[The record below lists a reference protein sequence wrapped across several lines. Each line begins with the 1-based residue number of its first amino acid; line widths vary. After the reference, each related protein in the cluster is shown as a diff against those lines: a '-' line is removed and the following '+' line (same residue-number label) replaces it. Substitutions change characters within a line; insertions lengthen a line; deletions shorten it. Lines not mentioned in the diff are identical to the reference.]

1 MEAHGEF
8 SKTNSLVGKANF
20 SLSDYGLLV
29 HVLLCD
35 RYFEGKR
42 IEWDVM
48 EEGVKLSS
56 AKHCTHSKNKNALLA
71 IAVTSKTLMSLNGDK
86 NEALADE
93 EDIQTLPASILR
105 Q

>member
-1 MEAHGEF
+1 
-8 SKTNSLVGKANF
+8 
-20 SLSDYGLLV
+20 
-29 HVLLCD
+29 
-35 RYFEGKR
+35 
-42 IEWDVM
+42 M

-93 EDIQTLPASILR
+93 EVIQTLPASILR